1 MRVLYF
7 SNGYSPHDHRFL
19 AALSQTEHEVLF
31 LRLTGAQRQV
41 EDRPVPAEIRQVQWA
56 GGKGPF
62 RWRDVPRLSFD
73 LKRVIRE
80 VKPDLVHAGPIQT
93 CAFLVAMAGFRPL
106 LTMSW
111 GYDLVQDAERNAW
124 WRWVTRYTLRR
135 SSFFVSDAQVTRNR
149 AMAYGMDPNCTALFP
164 WGVNLARFRPVE
176 DAVAASGRP
185 IGAQTGSGQ
194 KRPEN
199 TLFVLFC
206 SRNWEPI
213 YGIDVLARAFV
224 KVAQQRP
231 DIGLLLLG
239 SGSEAAAIRRILVAG
254 HVLER
259 VQFPG
264 QVSQSDLP
272 RWYQMADLY
281 ISASHVDGSSVS
293 LMEAM
298 ACGLPVLVSDIPGNQ
313 EWVTDGVNG
322 WLFPDGN
329 ADALAAKILA
339 IAEQRDHAD
348 IRRAARKTAEERA
361 DWSRNFAVLLRAYDE
376 AVRAGGERS

>member
-1 MRVLYF
+1 
-7 SNGYSPHDHRFL
+7 
-19 AALSQTEHEVLF
+19 
-31 LRLTGAQRQV
+31 
-41 EDRPVPAEIRQVQWA
+41 
-56 GGKGPF
+56 
-62 RWRDVPRLSFD
+62 
-73 LKRVIRE
+73 
-80 VKPDLVHAGPIQT
+80 
-93 CAFLVAMAGFRPL
+93 
-106 LTMSW
+106 
-111 GYDLVQDAERNAW
+111 
-124 WRWVTRYTLRR
+124 
-135 SSFFVSDAQVTRNR
+135 
-149 AMAYGMDPNCTALFP
+149 MAYGMDPNCTALFP

-293 LMEAM
+293 LMEAL
-298 ACGLPVLVSDIPGNQ
+298 ACGLPVAAFATGALPELVMGDSGRLASYGGDPWKL
-313 EWVTDGVNG
+313 EP
-322 WLFPDGN
+322 PDLPS
-329 ADALAAKILA
+329 LAEAAVEILA
-339 IAEQRDHAD
+339 DPARFRPAAR
-348 IRRAARKTAEERA
+348 RRAEEA
-361 DWSRNFAVLLRAYDE
+361 FGLDGMVDAYVQVLL
-376 AVRAGGERS
+376 G